1 VAFSLVRSCPPT
13 TGVVGDDPARQ
24 HRPIRLDPLPDGH
37 EAERVET
44 SERGQVRASE
54 GSVKQVEV
62 SWIRRVG
69 TLIPGGTSTPTRSAT
84 RRRPATSYT
93 LKREESH
100 SRHRRAS
107 VLAVVTRRQEVTPM
121 NAVSVGASLESTIP
135 RLR

>member
-62 SWIRRVG
+62 SWMRRVG
-69 TLIPGGTSTPTRSAT
+69 TLIPRGDLDPNPISHTPPTSHELHPQT
-84 RRRPATSYT
+84 RRVAFAPSAC
-93 LKREESH
+93 
-100 SRHRRAS
+100 
-107 VLAVVTRRQEVTPM
+107 
-121 NAVSVGASLESTIP
+121 
-135 RLR
+135 